1 MSSGAPE
8 TNASVLEQTL
18 LVSAAESAQTSPWQ
32 QVIAATVE
40 RNATAATFVER
51 FNSAKTPEAALRA
64 WFGASLPSDKDD
76 IARQLNRAVSEID
89 TRINDLVN
97 AILHHPQFQRLESSW
112 RGLLYLTER
121 AEDEGDTGI
130 KVRVLS
136 VSWRELERDFERT
149 TEFDQSQLFRK
160 VYDQEFGMPGG
171 EPFGVLIGDYEIRP
185 RPGAGHPHDDIGM
198 LRSISQ
204 VAAAAFCPFI
214 TGVNPAF
221 FGLDRF
227 TTLEQRLDHA
237 KTFEQIDYVKWRSF
251 RDSEDSRFVGL
262 VLPHVLMR
270 TPYLDDGTRLD
281 GFQFR
286 EDVTGPDFNKYLWG
300 NAAFA
305 FGGVLIRAFAQAGWL
320 ADIRGVQRGVE
331 GGGLVTSLPV
341 HSFGTDRRGVAVKS
355 STDVIVTDRLEK
367 ELADLGFISLSDC
380 ADTEFSA
387 FYSNQSV
394 QKPKKY
400 DRQAATTNAR
410 ISSMLQYMLCV
421 SRFAH
426 YIKVLGRE
434 KIGSFTERESFE
446 RYLQEWVVRYVT
458 TDLEASAE
466 TKARFP
472 LREAKVQVFEQPG
485 KPGSHQCVMHLA
497 PHYELDELV
506 AAVRIA
512 TELAPAR
519 NI

>member
-1 MSSGAPE
+1 MAGSGMRTSNE
-8 TNASVLEQTL
+8 TSKPVLSQTEPSALQQVLE
-18 LVSAAESAQTSPWQ
+18 
-32 QVIAATVE
+32 ATVDPSTVAVLFRE
-40 RNATAATFVER
+40 QFL
-51 FNSAKTPEAALRA
+51 SASTPAAALRA
-64 WFGASLPSDKDD
+64 WFGRSLPTDQEDV
-76 IARQLNRAVSEID
+76 ARQLNRAASEID
-89 TRINDLVN
+89 LLINEQLN
-97 AILHHPQFQRLESSW
+97 AILHHRQFQKMEASW

-121 AEDEGDTGI
+121 AEAEGDVGI
-130 KVRVLS
+130 KIKVLTA
-136 VSWRELERDFERT
+136 SWRELERDFERA

-171 EPFGVLIGDYEIRP
+171 EPFGALLGDFEVRP
-185 RPGAGHPHDDIGM
+185 RPVPGYPHDDISM

-214 TGVNPAF
+214 TGVHPAF
-221 FGLDRF
+221 FGLDDF
-227 TTLEQRLDHA
+227 TTLEHRLDHA
-237 KTFEQIDYVKWRSF
+237 KTLEQTEYLKWRAL
-251 RDSEDSRFVGL
+251 RDSEDARFIGL
-262 VLPHVLMR
+262 ALPRVLMR
-270 TPYLDDGTRLD
+270 LPYADDGTRLD

-286 EDVTGPDFNKYLWG
+286 EDVTGPDASKFLWG
-300 NAAFA
+300 NATFA
-305 FGGVLIRAFAQAGWL
+305 LGGVLLRAYAQAGWL
-320 ADIRGVQRGVE
+320 ADIRGVQRGVD

-341 HSFGTDRRGVAVKS
+341 HHFGTDCRGVAVKS
-355 STDVIVTDRLEK
+355 STDVIISDRLEK
-367 ELADLGFISLSDC
+367 ELADLGFIPLADC

-387 FYSNQSV
+387 FYSNQSI
-394 QKPKKY
+394 QRPKKY
-400 DRQAATTNAR
+400 DRPAATTNAR

-434 KIGSFTERESFE
+434 KVGSFTEASAFE
-446 RYLQEWVVRYVT
+446 QYLQEWVVRYVT
-458 TDLEASAE
+458 TDLEASPE

-472 LREAKVQVFEQPG
+472 LREARVQVFEQPG

-519 NI
+519 MIS